1 MKIYISRKLNTI
13 FWFEKNIMMSIPVP
27 DEDRII
33 DLENKGEFVDWFDP
47 YVDLDEQVEDD
58 KPETIREYLMKIER
72 EL

>member
-1 MKIYISRKLNTI
+1 MKIFISRKLNNV
-13 FWFEKNIMMSIPVP
+13 FWFEKNIMMSIPIP

-33 DLENKGEFVDWFDP
+33 DLENEGEFVDWFDP

-72 EL
+72 LF

>member
-1 MKIYISRKLNTI
+1 MKIYISRKLNNI
-13 FWFEKNIMMSIPVP
+13 FWFEKNIMMSIPIP

-33 DLENKGEFVDWFDP
+33 DLENEGEFVDWFDP

-72 EL
+72 EF